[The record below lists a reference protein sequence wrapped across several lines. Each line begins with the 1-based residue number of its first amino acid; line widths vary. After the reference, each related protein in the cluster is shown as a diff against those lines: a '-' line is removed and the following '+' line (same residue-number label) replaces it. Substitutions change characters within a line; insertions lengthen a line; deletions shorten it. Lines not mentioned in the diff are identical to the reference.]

1 MTKFSPL
8 AIAGIAVGSL
18 IGLTVILYGG
28 TKVASKKLGAD
39 AKTIY
44 SVWKNPTNNTAKARF
59 DGSSS
64 PLDAVSDLVDE
75 TGSILSSSSKGGG
88 TKKHCKKGGKRK
100 TKGKGRK

>member
-8 AIAGIAVGSL
+8 MIAGIAVASL
-18 IGLTVILYGG
+18 IGLSALFYGG

-44 SVWKNPTNNTAKARF
+44 SVWKNPTNNTAKVRY

-64 PLDAVSDLVDE
+64 PLDAVSDLVGK
-75 TGSILSSSSKGGG
+75 TGDVFGSSSGSKGGG
-88 TKKHCKKGGKRK
+88 SKKHCKKGGKRK
-100 TKGKGRK
+100 TKCKK